1 MSSDSLEKGY
11 DPTGIEDKWYKYWLD
26 KGFFVAEDK
35 SDKQAYSI
43 VIPPPNVTGV
53 LHMGHALN
61 ITIQDIMC
69 RFRRLCG
76 DNVLWM
82 PGTDHAGIAT
92 QNVVEKNLALQGIT
106 RDQLG
111 REKFIDAVWAWKEQS
126 GGAIINQL
134 KKIGASCDWERE
146 RFTMDKGLSDAVRKV
161 FVRLYKDNLIY
172 QGQYIINWCPR
183 CRTALADLEV
193 DHEENEGFLYY
204 IKYPFVNGTDAL
216 VVATTR
222 PETMFGDTAVAINP
236 NDERYKNLEHK
247 RVMLP
252 LTNRIIPIIHDEYV
266 DTKFGT
272 GVLKVTPAHDP
283 NDFNLGEK
291 HGLERLKVID
301 DEGIMNENAGEYMG
315 IDRFK
320 CRTMAVEALEKLGLL
335 VKKEPLKNSVGH
347 CYRCKTVVEPSLSRQ
362 WFVKAGPLAKVAA
375 DAVRDGKTRIIPS
388 NWAKTYFEWLDNIQ
402 DWCISRQ
409 IWWGH
414 RIPVWRCH
422 TCGQVMVEEVDPDKC
437 DGCGSVDISQETDV
451 LDTWFSS
458 ALWPFST
465 MGWPEE
471 TDLLKTFYPTSAL
484 VTGFDILFFWV
495 ARMMMMGTRFM
506 GEVPFKDVYI
516 HALVRDEHGKKMSKS
531 KGNVIDPLKI
541 IDSYGADAFRFTL
554 AAFAAQGRDVRMS
567 EERVEGYRNFV
578 NKLWNAARFTM
589 MHLENG
595 AGQSGNSVLV
605 QSGDAEPE
613 DANLIQFK
621 ITNIADKSYSMSEHW
636 ILSRSA
642 ATAEA
647 VSSGIENYRFN
658 DSANAIYQFVWHEF
672 CDWYLEAAKSA
683 LYEKEGQKRRDASRS
698 VLAKVVKDIIIM
710 LHPFMPFVTEEIWH
724 ALPTVSGSVMEASF
738 PADND
743 PDYTFR
749 NLQVEKDMEFIVALI
764 SGIRNIRGEMNIQP
778 SLQLNVILQTS
789 DQLQKRLITDN
800 TSLIEN
806 LSRLES
812 LTLSDSDTAD
822 APVSCATGVVMG
834 TTIYVSL
841 KEVINFDKEETR
853 LEKELDKVI
862 KELISISKRLTN
874 ESFLDKAPDDVVEK
888 VKEQQQMLQD
898 KRDKLT
904 LNINKIKQMRL

>member
-11 DPTGIEDKWYKYWLD
+11 DPNRIENKWYSYWLE
-26 KGFFVAEDK
+26 KGFFKAADK
-35 SDKQAYSI
+35 SDKQPYSI

-92 QNVVEKNLALQGIT
+92 QNVVERNLAQKGIT

-111 REKFIDAVWAWKEQS
+111 REKFIEAVWEWKEQS

-134 KKIGASCDWERE
+134 KKIGASCDWDRE

-193 DHEENEGFLYY
+193 DHEENDGFLYY
-204 IKYPFVNGTDAL
+204 IKYPFVNGTEGL
-216 VVATTR
+216 IVATTR

-236 NDERYKNLEHK
+236 DDERYKHIEEK
-247 RVMLP
+247 RVVLP
-252 LTNRIIPIIHDEYV
+252 LTNRIIPIIRDEYV
-266 DTKFGT
+266 DIKFGT
-272 GVLKVTPAHDP
+272 GALKVTPAHDP

-291 HGLERLKVID
+291 HGLERIKVID
-301 DEGIMNENAGEYMG
+301 DDGKMNENAGEYKG
-315 IDRFK
+315 FDRFK
-320 CRTMAVEALEKLGLL
+320 CREMAVEALEKLGLL

-362 WFVKAGPLAKVAA
+362 WFVKAAPLAKVAA
-375 DAVRDGKTRIIPS
+375 DAVREGKTKIIPS
-388 NWAKTYFEWLDNIQ
+388 NWSKTYFEWLDNIQ

-414 RIPVWRCH
+414 RIPVWRCQ
-422 TCGQVMVEEVDPDKC
+422 TCGQVMVEEFDPDKC
-437 DGCGSVDISQETDV
+437 NACGSLDISQETDV

-506 GEVPFKDVYI
+506 GDVPFKDVYI

-541 IDSYGADAFRFTL
+541 IDNYGADAFRFTL

-578 NKLWNAARFTM
+578 NKLWNAAKFTL
-589 MHLENG
+589 MHLESGEDG
-595 AGQSGNSVLV
+595 ASKFDIVNI
-605 QSGDAEPE
+605 E
-613 DANLIQFK
+613 DKA
-621 ITNIADKSYSMSEHW
+621 YSISEHW
-636 ILSRSA
+636 ILSRCA
-642 ATAEA
+642 ATSEA
-647 VSSGIENYRFN
+647 VSSGISNYRFN
-658 DSANAIYQFVWHEF
+658 DAANAIYQFVWHEF
-672 CDWYLEAAKSA
+672 CDWYLEAAKPA
-683 LYEKEGQKRRDASRS
+683 LYEKEGQKRRDAART
-698 VLAKVVKDIIIM
+698 VLAKILKYVLIM

-724 ALPTVSGSVMEASF
+724 LLPTVNGSIMQAAF
-738 PADND
+738 PVDNN
-743 PDYTFR
+743 PDHTFR
-749 NLQVEKDMEFIVALI
+749 SPEVEKNMEFIAALI

-778 SLQLNVILQTS
+778 SLQLNVVLHTS
-789 DQLQKRLITDN
+789 DDAEKELITAN
-800 TSLIEN
+800 PSLIEN

-812 LTLSDSDTAD
+812 LTISDTAD
-822 APVSCATGVVMG
+822 APASCATGVVMG

-841 KEVINFDKEETR
+841 KGVIDFDKEVQR
-853 LEKELDKVI
+853 LEKELDKVT

-874 ESFLDKAPDDVVEK
+874 ESFLEKAPEDVVEK
-888 VKEQQQMLQD
+888 VKEQQSMLQD
-898 KRDKLT
+898 KSDKLT
-904 LNINKIKQMRL
+904 INLNKIKQMKS

>member
-1 MSSDSLEKGY
+1 MSSDSSLEKGY
-11 DPTGIEDKWYKYWLD
+11 DPKGIEDKWYKYWLD
-26 KGFFVAEDK
+26 RGFFEAADK

-69 RFRRLCG
+69 RFKRLCG
-76 DNVLWM
+76 CNVLWM

-92 QNVVEKNLALQGIT
+92 QNIVEKNLAQNGIT
-106 RDQLG
+106 REQLG
-111 REKFIDAVWAWKEQS
+111 REKFIEAVWEWREQS

-134 KKIGASCDWERE
+134 KKIGASCDWARE

-193 DHEENEGFLYY
+193 DHEENDGFLYY
-204 IKYPFVNGTDAL
+204 IKYPFVNSTEGL

-222 PETMFGDTAVAINP
+222 PETLFGDTAVAINP
-236 NDERYKNLEHK
+236 DDERYKNLEEK
-247 RVMLP
+247 RVVLP
-252 LTNRIIPIIHDEYV
+252 LTSRIIPIIFDEYV

-272 GVLKVTPAHDP
+272 GALKVTPAHDP

-301 DEGIMNENAGEYMG
+301 DDGNMNENAGEYKG
-315 IDRFK
+315 LDRFK
-320 CRTMAVEALEKLGLL
+320 CRTAAVEALEKLGLL
-335 VKKEPLKNSVGH
+335 IKKEPLKNSVGH

-388 NWAKTYFEWLDNIQ
+388 NWAKTYFDWLDNIQ

-414 RIPVWRCH
+414 RIPVWKCY
-422 TCGQVMVEEVDPDKC
+422 TCGQVMVEELDPDKC
-437 DGCGSVDISQETDV
+437 DTCGSSDISQETDV

-506 GEVPFKDVYI
+506 GDVPFKDVYI

-541 IDSYGADAFRFTL
+541 IDNYGADAFRFTL

-578 NKLWNAARFTM
+578 NKLWNAARFTL
-589 MHLENG
+589 MHLKDSDCESN
-595 AGQSGNSVLV
+595 
-605 QSGDAEPE
+605 
-613 DANLIQFK
+613 
-621 ITNIADKSYSMSEHW
+621 ITNIEDKSYSISEHW
-636 ILSRSA
+636 ILSRCA

-647 VSSGIENYRFN
+647 VKSGIENYRFN
-658 DSANAIYQFVWHEF
+658 DSANAVYQFVWHEF
-672 CDWYLEAAKSA
+672 CDWYLEAAKPA
-683 LYEKEGQKRRDASRS
+683 LYEKEGQKRRDASRT
-698 VLAKVVKDIIIM
+698 VLARVLRDILVM
-710 LHPFMPFVTEEIWH
+710 LHPFMPFVTEEIWQ
-724 ALPTVSGSVMEASF
+724 ALPTVNGSIMEASF
-738 PADND
+738 PEDND
-743 PDYTFR
+743 SDYTFR
-749 NLQVEKDMEFIVALI
+749 NLKVEENMEFIVALI

-778 SLQLNVILQTS
+778 SLQLNVVLHTLDNNEKQ
-789 DQLQKRLITDN
+789 LITDN

-806 LSRLES
+806 LSRLET
-812 LTLSDSDTAD
+812 LNLSDSGD
-822 APVSCATGVVMG
+822 APISCATGVVMG
-834 TTIYVSL
+834 TTIYVLL
-841 KEVINFDKEETR
+841 KGVIDFDKEEQR
-853 LEKELDKVI
+853 LEKELDKVT

-888 VKEQQQMLQD
+888 VKEQQILLQE
-898 KRDKLT
+898 KSDKLT
-904 LNINKIKQMRL
+904 LNLNKIQQMKI